1 MTHSLL
7 SYTYTLS
14 SFLLQKLLNPNIVNK
29 LCRILPFFRNFMS
42 YSVLGCLTYL
52 LDVENQLDTDW
63 KNINSEKKLIKT
75 FELKNTE
82 KSQRKIVNKIHQL
95 LHFNIKKLYNKLGLS
110 CAKLRSSYVSKSS

>member
-1 MTHSLL
+1 
-7 SYTYTLS
+7 
-14 SFLLQKLLNPNIVNK
+14 
-29 LCRILPFFRNFMS
+29 MS
-42 YSVLGCLTYL
+42 NSVLGCLTYL

-95 LHFNIKKLYNKLGLS
+95 LHFNSKKLYKNHYTRKLCS
-110 CAKLRSSYVSKSS
+110 ISNEIMQSSTLLVGVGVGGMSNENEG